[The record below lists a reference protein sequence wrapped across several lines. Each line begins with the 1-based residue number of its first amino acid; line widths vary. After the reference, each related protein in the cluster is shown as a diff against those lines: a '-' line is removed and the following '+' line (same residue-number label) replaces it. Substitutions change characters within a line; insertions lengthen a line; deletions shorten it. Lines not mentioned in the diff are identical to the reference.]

1 MCIAAN
7 DMSMQCISLVWAGV
21 SIWTAACSLDI
32 ILAAY
37 KQQVRNDA
45 AYLFIHGAFEDTS
58 RDTRSVDS

>member
-21 SIWTAACSLDI
+21 SIWTAAQLDI

-45 AYLFIHGAFEDTS
+45 AYLFIHGAFEDAS